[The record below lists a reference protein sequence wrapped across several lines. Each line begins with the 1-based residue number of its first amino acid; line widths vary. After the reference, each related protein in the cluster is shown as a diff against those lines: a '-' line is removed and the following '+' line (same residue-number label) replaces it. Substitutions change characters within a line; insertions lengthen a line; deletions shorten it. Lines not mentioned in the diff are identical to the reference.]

1 MAAAI
6 FNVYHLNGSSFFE
19 SLLARK
25 KVIYVWPA
33 YFLSFASSSSSSS
46 WSSSLFMPIKEICD
60 PCFTF
65 MLRSFIYLFFFWIG
79 SIVLTSFHSLLF
91 CSKKTQTGRQFASI
105 FHLNQMQI
113 FYLIFFAVFYDY
125 GIIMFICKYIFYFFL
140 HLSIPYIFF
149 VVCVE
154 ESIFSFIPIELLY
167 PNESKINAIYIY

>member
-60 PCFTF
+60 PCFIF
-65 MLRSFIYLFFFWIG
+65 MLRSFIYFFWIG

-91 CSKKTQTGRQFASI
+91 FFSKKTQTGRQFASI

-125 GIIMFICKYIFYFFL
+125 GIIMFICKYIFLFFSSFVHTLYLFCCMCRREYFQF
-140 HLSIPYIFF
+140 HSNWTSLS
-149 VVCVE
+149 E
-154 ESIFSFIPIELLY
+154 W
-167 PNESKINAIYIY
+167 K

>member
-60 PCFTF
+60 PCFIF
-65 MLRSFIYLFFFWIG
+65 MLRSFIYFLDRIDSVDVISFTSLFF
-79 SIVLTSFHSLLF
+79 
-91 CSKKTQTGRQFASI
+91 SKKTQTGRQFASI

-113 FYLIFFAVFYDY
+113 FYLLFFAVFYDY
-125 GIIMFICKYIFYFFL
+125 GIIMFICKYIFYLFL